1 MNAYSLPSRWM
12 LFIGALLA
20 FLVIGAAIAAACTI
34 YWGTNTIENI
44 STGSG
49 EYTVVGDP
57 TAGMDRCDGAGSGS
71 HFSASNDDQDTV
83 RVEIDEYVGSHC
95 EDSSYETNSLADG
108 DALDAD
114 GDGVPDEPVYVNTY
128 EDDAYENSSLLGVDP
143 DVYEDNDL
151 LSYDSQEPG
160 GGESDERVG
169 DCMGDGDSDG
179 DGHPDSQGPVINK
192 YAGPDDDGDG
202 HGDGIAVNSSGQ
214 FASGETNNGSDDVDG
229 DGVNDVDITIDTAS
243 DSSTDHASA
252 VCVSDGDGG
261 DSAPQIPLVI
271 S

>member
-1 MNAYSLPSRWM
+1 MNAYSLPSRWV

-34 YWGTNTIENI
+34 YYGTNTIENI

-49 EYTVVGDP
+49 EYTVVADNFDGQ
-57 TAGMDRCDGAGSGS
+57 AMDRCDGAGSGS
-71 HFSASNDDQDTV
+71 HFSASNDNQDTV
-83 RVEIDEYVGSHC
+83 RVEIDGENNKDGCEVGSM
-95 EDSSYETNSLADG
+95 AGKG
-108 DALDAD
+108 D
-114 GDGVPDEPVYVNTY
+114 VYVNTY
-128 EDDAYENSSLLGVDP
+128 DGDAYHDDTSGHSLSVDGNH
-143 DVYEDNDL
+143 DGDGVYEDYDL
-151 LSYDSQEPG
+151 GDSGNENN
-160 GGESDERVG
+160 GEASHERHG
-169 DCMGDGDSDG
+169 DCMGDGDSGDLDPYPDEDG
-179 DGHPDSQGPVINK
+179 AVISK

-214 FASGETNNGSDDVDG
+214 FASGETNNGSDDADG

-243 DSSTDHASA
+243 DSSTDHASG
-252 VCVSDGDGG
+252 VCVSDANGG